1 MCSRSQSVHSP
12 RYRRPRLYR
21 PRPPRCR
28 RRVATHSTTTNQC
41 CYSPLTTPYPYLL
54 LLHSCVVAAPP
65 LPLCY
70 CCYCYCSC
78 SAQLGQ
84 IGHTPNPHPH
94 PSSLAAS
101 NSSSSAPVLP
111 PASQTSRPRTLSSAP
126 LAHSTS
132 SKHQP
137 HLTRPDQAPT
147 QLQHSSPLAVLHA
160 YAYCAARVLA
170 ACCLR
175 ACLCVVRRYASL
187 QAVACCLLCAV
198 VTTAPPTQLDL
209 SSASA
214 PCRPPAPLSKH
225 PSPWPTSTTR
235 SSVLCVTRMAA
246 IAARDAS
253 A

>member
-28 RRVATHSTTTNQC
+28 RRVAIHSTTTNQC
-41 CYSPLTTPYPYLL
+41 CYSPFTTPYPYLL

-111 PASQTSRPRTLSSAP
+111 PASQTSRPRTLSVL

-147 QLQHSSPLAVLHA
+147 QLSPSSHPAPAQLAS
-160 YAYCAARVLA
+160 RRPTR
-170 ACCLR
+170 LR
-175 ACLCVVRRYASL
+175 
-187 QAVACCLLCAV
+187 LLC
-198 VTTAPPTQLDL
+198 
-209 SSASA
+209 
-214 PCRPPAPLSKH
+214 C
-225 PSPWPTSTTR
+225 
-235 SSVLCVTRMAA
+235 
-246 IAARDAS
+246 
-253 A
+253 